1 MIEPQVRP
9 AELGRRTG
17 SVNGSVRG
25 EWEPSGPRVI
35 LLFTRDRALDELVA
49 QALLGSGAIVLI
61 ARDVSGALAIVCG
74 RGRELD
80 LAVLDFDGEG
90 RGMTLLSAVHTCY
103 SDLPILITTTRD
115 EQRIRTLAYANG
127 ASACLNK
134 LFPPGAL
141 GNTIAALSIPRHE
154 PSRRLP

>member
-1 MIEPQVRP
+1 
-9 AELGRRTG
+9 
-17 SVNGSVRG
+17 
-25 EWEPSGPRVI
+25 VI

-74 RGRELD
+74 RGRRELD

-103 SDLPILITTTRD
+103 GDLPILITTTRD

-127 ASACLNK
+127 ASACLDK
-134 LFPPGAL
+134 LFPPGAIS
-141 GNTIAALSIPRHE
+141 NTIAALSIPRHE
-154 PSRRLP
+154 SSRRLP